1 MTHGAVG
8 GRNDTDKTR
17 MLFARLLLPAVA
29 LALLAAHFY
38 RAGLL
43 LPALLS
49 AALPL
54 LLAVPR
60 PWAARTLQ
68 VALVLGAFE
77 WLRTLA
83 TLLAERVSLG
93 QPWLRLVLI
102 LGSVAALTLAAAWIF
117 RHRTLKARFRLAAPA
132 G

>member
-1 MTHGAVG
+1 
-8 GRNDTDKTR
+8 
-17 MLFARLLLPAVA
+17 MLYIRLLLPAMA
-29 LALLAAHFY
+29 LILLAAHFY

-49 AALPL
+49 AALPV

-60 PWAARTLQ
+60 PWAARSLQLALALGTL
-68 VALVLGAFE
+68 E

-83 TLLAERVSLG
+83 AFATERMSLG

-102 LGSVAALTLAAAWIF
+102 LGAVAAFTLAAAWVF
-117 RHRTLKARFRLAAPA
+117 QHRALRARFRLATPA